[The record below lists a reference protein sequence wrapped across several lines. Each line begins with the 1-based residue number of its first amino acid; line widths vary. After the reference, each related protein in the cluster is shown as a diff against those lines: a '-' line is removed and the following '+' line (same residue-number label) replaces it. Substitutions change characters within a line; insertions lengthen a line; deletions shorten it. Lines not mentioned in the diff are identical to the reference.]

1 LRCGMLERLEFRRWW
16 KAVNAF
22 GFGQGTNAYF
32 LLALPRLTR
41 SAAGKAKAM
50 RIPGVP
56 HPIWLRPA
64 TTDWYVM
71 EQIFI
76 DQGLSLSRW
85 PEHERAIRFYYEK
98 TLERG
103 QTPVIVDCGAHIGFA
118 ALSFAQRFLRARIFA
133 VEPAQDNFELLR
145 RNVSS
150 HPNITPIHA
159 AIWDR
164 EARVDL
170 VNPEGEPWAWA
181 ARESGFGEVRTVTV
195 RNLLQREPNGVPLIV
210 KIDIE
215 GGEIEL
221 FRSNVEWVEQTPLIV
236 FELHDWQGGWRG
248 AGHSVFSRLSTHPRD
263 YMQRAD
269 NMFSFAHSVSQMS

>member
-1 LRCGMLERLEFRRWW
+1 MLDRLEPGRWW
-16 KAVNAF
+16 KAVKAF
-22 GFGQGTNAYF
+22 GLARGTNAYLF
-32 LLALPRLTR
+32 HALPRLSR
-41 SAAGKAKAM
+41 FAEREAKSM
-50 RIPGVP
+50 RIPSVQ

-76 DQGLSLSRW
+76 DQGFSLSRW
-85 PEHERAIRFYYEK
+85 PGHERAMRSNYERM
-98 TLERG
+98 LERG
-103 QTPVIVDCGAHIGFA
+103 QTPVILDCGAHIGLA
-118 ALSFAQRFLRARIFA
+118 ALWFAQQFRRARIFA

-145 RNVSS
+145 QNVSF

-164 EARVDL
+164 DTRVDL
-170 VNPEGEPWAWA
+170 VNPDSEPWAWA
-181 ARESGFGEVRTVTV
+181 AHESGSGKVHTVTV
-195 RNLLQREPNGVPLIV
+195 RDLLQREPNGVPLIV

-221 FRSNVEWVEQTPLIV
+221 FRSNVEWIEQTPLIV

-248 AGHSVFSRLSTHPRD
+248 AGHSVFSRLCTHPRD
-263 YMQRAD
+263 YMLRAD
-269 NMFSFAHSVSQMS
+269 NMFSFAHSLAQMN